1 MQRVYFSLMASH
13 LSLMTSENSE
23 IPPPWLVI
31 FAIVSF
37 YKIPLFSKDL
47 VTSMIYFISL
57 FVRVIPEALLD
68 VNFWLS
74 SFMLLLT

>member
-1 MQRVYFSLMASH
+1 MFFINGKPSVINDLRKFR
-13 LSLMTSENSE
+13 N
-23 IPPPWLVI
+23 PPPWLVI
-31 FAIVSF
+31 FAIVPF

-47 VTSMIYFISL
+47 VTSIIYFISL